1 MKAKMDVIKKMKQV
15 IVNKDS
21 LIGLEKLHITLLEK
35 TSKVE
40 QKDTE
45 ETKKQFELYEL
56 YKNLNPRYFEEG
68 IPLKEAIEIPYT
80 SDIVFSSKFNA
91 FRVY

>member
-1 MKAKMDVIKKMKQV
+1 MNVIKKMKQV

-21 LIGLEKLHITLLEK
+21 LIGLEELHIILLEK
-35 TSKVE
+35 TKEE
-40 QKDTE
+40 QEDIE
-45 ETKKQFELYEL
+45 LTKKQIELYEI
-56 YKNLNPRYFEEG
+56 YKNLNPGYFEEV
-68 IPLKEAIEIPYT
+68 IPLKEAREIPYT

>member
-1 MKAKMDVIKKMKQV
+1 MKENMGVKKKMKQV
-15 IVNKDS
+15 MVNKDS
-21 LIGLEKLHITLLEK
+21 LIGLEELHKILLEK
-35 TSKVE
+35 TSKAE
-40 QKDTE
+40 QEDSE
-45 ETKKQFELYEL
+45 LTKKQVELYEL
-56 YKNLNPRYFEEG
+56 YKDLNPRYIEEA

>member
-1 MKAKMDVIKKMKQV
+1 MKTNRNVKNKLKQV

-21 LIGLEKLHITLLEK
+21 LIELDELHIILLEK
-35 TSKVE
+35 TSTGE
-40 QKDTE
+40 QKDIE
-45 ETKKQFELYEL
+45 QIKKQFELYEL
-56 YKNLNPRYFEEG
+56 YKNLNPRYFEEV